1 MHNIDVIQRASN
13 DIVIHNFEVVIL
25 NITQTAMVKNLLI
38 IKTIMQ
44 NVSQTANQVELRNII
59 IDKLKQEGG
68 FISDDTLTYI
78 NRLSLMYDVNQINSN
93 ILDLIVNMETANK
106 ISVINDQL
114 VPGSKIIASVSQQIE
129 SLNRSIISSLETSSG
144 YSKQS
149 IDQLIQRDK
158 ESSFSLFG
166 MNTVLIVGAI
176 ALVVVVV
183 MFKK

>member
-1 MHNIDVIQRASN
+1 MGAAISRTYIDNQLSNYFSVNVHNNIMHNIDVIQRASN

-93 ILDLIVNMETANK
+93 ILDLIV
-106 ISVINDQL
+106 
-114 VPGSKIIASVSQQIE
+114 
-129 SLNRSIISSLETSSG
+129 ISSLETSSG

>member
-1 MHNIDVIQRASN
+1 
-13 DIVIHNFEVVIL
+13 
-25 NITQTAMVKNLLI
+25 
-38 IKTIMQ
+38 
-44 NVSQTANQVELRNII
+44 
-59 IDKLKQEGG
+59 
-68 FISDDTLTYI
+68 
-78 NRLSLMYDVNQINSN
+78 MYDVNQINSN